1 MNKAQP
7 SGRAFRVFGPFF
19 EKGIIRVQPTSC
31 TFFVMGNREEKTG
44 TRSGRESREVGG
56 KTSKRRGEAVE
67 AAFLAKATRLNFK
80 VCKPW
85 GDSERYDFV
94 VEGATGFWRIQVK
107 LTTCRKGTK
116 YCLSLASD
124 GKPYTSED
132 IDFLVVYVEPE
143 NLWYVLPIEAVES
156 LLGLGLHPGVR
167 RSKYERYREAWCL
180 LKCPPKA
187 RGWKDIP
194 VVCRCKKQ
202 LPIRCAVCPC
212 RTDTSCGTDTPV
224 RRS

>member
-1 MNKAQP
+1 MRNRDEKADVR
-7 SGRAFRVFGPFF
+7 RAR
-19 EKGIIRVQPTSC
+19 EKRDA
-31 TFFVMGNREEKTG
+31 
-44 TRSGRESREVGG
+44 GG
-56 KTSKRRGEAVE
+56 ETNKRRGEVIE
-67 AAFLAKATRLNFK
+67 AAFLARATKLNFK

-94 VEGATGFWRIQVK
+94 VEGVNGFWRVQVK
-107 LTTCRKGTK
+107 LTTSQKGTK
-116 YCLSLASD
+116 YRLSLARD
-124 GKPYTSED
+124 GAPYTAED
-132 IDFLVVYVEPE
+132 IDFLVVYVEPKD
-143 NLWYVLPIEAVES
+143 LWYVLPIEAVES
-156 LLGLGLHPGVR
+156 LLCLGLHPGVG

-202 LPIRCAVCPC
+202 LPVRCAVCPC
-212 RTDTSCGTDTPV
+212 GTDTPA